1 MATRSKHP
9 IATEEVPRIFDD
21 ACIEGLA
28 QIGKPPASADMKRFA
43 EGIREAACIYATEV
57 RKPNDNEVRAEVEK
71 LYLAAERRL
80 YDQVAIL
87 LEKLSPRAFR
97 LLKHTGWTRTNFP
110 SPEPQPLLDV
120 LDHQPRIPSPILV
133 VDESRRRRP
142 TSIQQ
147 WTSTTV
153 PSPEMLRDHARR
165 EEACA
170 TVVKLCQYGGHWV
183 QSRKRPSGKRS
194 WSWRPYIRAPEPRRH
209 FPKREAERTFV
220 MWLRTAWLD
229 ATGKEAPRTAD
240 PRRPG
245 PFARMV
251 RKCLILVGA
260 GHADAIGLLNELN
273 QIRREMSRRPAPP
286 PLTPNKS

>member
-28 QIGKPPASADMKRFA
+28 QIGKLPASADMKRFA

-194 WSWRPYIRAPEPRRH
+194 WSWRPYLRAPKPQRH
-209 FPKREAERTFV
+209 FPKREAERTFI
-220 MWLRTAWLD
+220 MLIRIAWQE
-229 ATGKEAPRTAD
+229 ATSTEAPLTAD

-251 RKCLILVGA
+251 KECLKLVGA
-260 GHADAIGLLNELN
+260 AHADAVGLINELN
-273 QIRREMSRRPAPP
+273 QVRRAMRSRPEASPV
-286 PLTPNKS
+286 T

>member
-1 MATRSKHP
+1 VATRSKRP
-9 IATEEVPRIFDD
+9 IATEEIPRIFDD
-21 ACIEGLA
+21 ACIEELA
-28 QIGKPPASADMKRFA
+28 QIGKLPASADMKRFA
-43 EGIREAACIYATEV
+43 EGIREAARLYAIDV
-57 RKPNDNEVRAEVEK
+57 REPNDNEVRAEVEK

-80 YDQVAIL
+80 YDQVANL
-87 LEKLSPRAFR
+87 LEKLSPRALR
-97 LLKHTGWTRTNFP
+97 LLKHGGWTTTIFP
-110 SPEPQPLLDV
+110 WPGPQPLL
-120 LDHQPRIPSPILV
+120 HQPRIPPPNLV

-142 TSIQQ
+142 TSIH

-153 PSPEMLRDHARR
+153 PSPETLRDRARR

-220 MWLRTAWLD
+220 MWLRTAWVE
-229 ATGKEAPRTAD
+229 ATDEVAPRTAD
-240 PRRPG
+240 PGRPG

-251 RKCLILVGA
+251 RECLILVGA
-260 GHADAIGLLNELN
+260 GHAVAIGLLNELN
-273 QIRREMSRRPAPP
+273 QIRREMSRRSALP

>member
-9 IATEEVPRIFDD
+9 IATEEIPRIFDD

-71 LYLAAERRL
+71 LYLAAERRH

-87 LEKLSPRAFR
+87 LETLSPRAFR
-97 LLKHTGWTRTNFP
+97 LLKHSEWTRTNFP

-120 LDHQPRIPSPILV
+120 LDHQPRIPPQILV
-133 VDESRRRRP
+133 VDKSRRRRP
-142 TSIQQ
+142 TSFQ
-147 WTSTTV
+147 WTSTTI

-194 WSWRPYIRAPEPRRH
+194 WSWRPYLRAPKPQRH
-209 FPKREAERTFV
+209 FPKREAERTFI
-220 MWLRTAWLD
+220 MLIRNAWQE
-229 ATGKEAPRTAD
+229 ATSTEAPLTAD

-251 RKCLILVGA
+251 KECLKLVGA
-260 GHADAIGLLNELN
+260 AHADAVGLINELN
-273 QIRREMSRRPAPP
+273 QVRRAMRSRPEASPV
-286 PLTPNKS
+286 T

>member
-9 IATEEVPRIFDD
+9 IPTEEIPRIFDD
-21 ACIEGLA
+21 ACIEELA
-28 QIGKPPASADMKRFA
+28 QFGKLPASANMKRFA
-43 EGIREAACIYATEV
+43 EGIREAVCIYATDV
-57 RKPNDNEVRAEVEK
+57 REPNDNEVRAEVEK
-71 LYLAAERRL
+71 LYLAAERRH

-97 LLKHTGWTRTNFP
+97 LLKHAGWTRTNFP
-110 SPEPQPLLDV
+110 WPEPQPLLDV
-120 LDHQPRIPSPILV
+120 LDPQPRIPPPNLV

-142 TSIQQ
+142 TSIQ

-153 PSPEMLRDHARR
+153 PLPETLRDRARR

-170 TVVKLCQYGGHWV
+170 TVVQLCQYGGHWV
-183 QSRKRPSGKRS
+183 QGRKRPSGKRS

-229 ATGKEAPRTAD
+229 ATGEEAPRTAD
-240 PRRPG
+240 PCRPG

-273 QIRREMSRRPAPP
+273 QIRREMTQRSALP